1 MSQFPDAQVWK
12 PVFIEAQA
20 RVQEAAVGDW
30 ISWQSQ
36 ISPITI
42 LTTIGMLIAFAG
54 WLLKIGGKNRDF
66 ESVQDAVKDLRK
78 EFKELTDERNASKE
92 KTRNERDAFQAAM
105 NASLTMMESRN
116 AEFRGSVAAG
126 YATKGELSSLEERT
140 SKDMDRVVAR
150 LDTISGRL
158 ESIGD
163 SVVKALGRIHS

>member
-1 MSQFPDAQVWK
+1 MSHFPDAQVWK
-12 PVFIEAQA
+12 PVFVEAQA
-20 RVQEAAVGDW
+20 RVQDAAVGDW

-66 ESVQDAVKDLRK
+66 ESVQDAVKDIRK
-78 EFKELTDERNASKE
+78 EFKELTEERNTSKE

-116 AEFRGSVAAG
+116 AEFRGQVNATF
-126 YATKGELSSLEERT
+126 ATKSELMTLEERT